1 MFGKKEGD
9 EPQSIPSQIWQ
20 LVSNVK
26 QYHVLETY
34 DVAGIKV
41 TITKDGKYMIHE
53 PSMSVDAKAAYIEI
67 SDHLSKNTVSIDYQ
81 NTSELEIIKA
91 FEESAET
98 LELENEMRANYKSMM
113 YYLRRDTIGYR
124 IIDVLMN
131 DEMIEDITCENPR
144 VPVGVIHRKYP
155 QFFVMDT
162 NIVFDEKNSKNSM
175 ETFGKTLMQLTG
187 NYGTSVSPYVE
198 GSTKQRD
205 RLSAFIASSI
215 TPDGPSFTI
224 RRFPQKAVTID
235 NLLKAGVIPPEA
247 AAYVWSLFDGNGTGM
262 IVGNTGS
269 GKTTILNSLLAL
281 VNPRWKVILIEDTE
295 EVRIPQ
301 RHGLRLKTRSS
312 TDAFNKEYAVGIGDL
327 LKYSL
332 RQRPQFVVV
341 GEVRLTDVPILFQV
355 YETGHASLST
365 FHGSSPAKAL
375 VRLEAKPIEIM
386 AAQKDDLW
394 FLLHVGR
401 VLEDGVFKRKMLSLV
416 ETHLDDKGQLQQVEI
431 ISYKPDVHKFEG
443 IDAEEM
449 IKKSERLRYA
459 ASLNGIKDIKADIE
473 KKVEC
478 LKNITVIGHHDI
490 MEEIHKN
497 YWDWIDSNLKAS
509 QDVKAKSMQ
518 EAQVK
523 ATQETVKAPQEVK
536 PVPVVKPTSPVVKP
550 EPPQETKP
558 SQEEK
563 TKTE

>member
-1 MFGKKEGD
+1 M
-9 EPQSIPSQIWQ
+9 
-20 LVSNVK
+20 VN
-26 QYHVLETY
+26 
-34 DVAGIKV
+34 GIKV

-53 PSMSVDAKAAYIEI
+53 PPMSVDAKEAYSEI
-67 SDHLSKNTVSIDYQ
+67 LDHMSKNTSSINFQ
-81 NTSELEIIKA
+81 NTSEKQIMDA

-98 LELENEMRANYKSMM
+98 IELVKELRENYESMM
-113 YYLRRDTIGYR
+113 YYLKRDTVGFR
-124 IIDVLMN
+124 IIDVLMR
-131 DEMIEDITCENPR
+131 DEMIEDITCENEN
-144 VPVGVIHRKYP
+144 VPVGIIHRKYP

-162 NIVFDEKNSKNSM
+162 NIMFDAKVNKNSA
-175 ETFGKTLMQLTG
+175 ETFVKTLMQLTG
-187 NYGTSVSPYVE
+187 NYATSVSPYVE

-235 NLLKAGVIPPEA
+235 NLLKGEVIPPEA
-247 AAYVWSLFDGNGTGM
+247 AAYIWSLFDGNGTGM
-262 IVGNTGS
+262 VVGNTGS
-269 GKTTILNSLLAL
+269 GKTTVLNSLLTL
-281 VNPRWKVILIEDTE
+281 VNPKWKVILIEDTE

-301 RHGLRLKTRSS
+301 KHGLRLKTRSS
-312 TDAFNKEYAVGIGDL
+312 TDSFNKDFTVGIGDL

-394 FLLHVGR
+394 FLIHIGR
-401 VLEDGVFKRKMLSLV
+401 VLENGEFRRKMLSLV
-416 ETHLDDKGQLQQVEI
+416 ETRLDDNGQLQQVEI
-431 ISYKPDVHKFEG
+431 ISYKPSLHKFEG
-443 IDAEEM
+443 IDVGEM
-449 IKKSERLRYA
+449 VEKSERLRYA
-459 ASLNGIKDIKADIE
+459 ASLNGINDIKADIE

-478 LKNITVIGHHDI
+478 LNNITAKGHHDI

-497 YWDWIDSNLKAS
+497 YWDWIDANIK
-509 QDVKAKSMQ
+509 K
-518 EAQVK
+518 
-523 ATQETVKAPQEVK
+523 
-536 PVPVVKPTSPVVKP
+536 
-550 EPPQETKP
+550 

-563 TKTE
+563 TKT